1 MTPKE
6 SKEPQGNL
14 FLLRLENITN
24 MDHELV
30 RLAGKTN
37 EDVFVKKLGKVYI
50 PNERRPGFP
59 TRPMVGLH
67 YLKGLNNL
75 SDEGVTE
82 GFLENPDWQYI

>member
-30 RLAGKTN
+30 RLAGKIN
-37 EDVFVKKLGKVYI
+37 GDVL
-50 PNERRPGFP
+50 
-59 TRPMVGLH
+59 
-67 YLKGLNNL
+67 
-75 SDEGVTE
+75 
-82 GFLENPDWQYI
+82 